1 MLEGFLTFFVLA
13 GSLPLLAGC
22 YQFAL
27 AGFHRFR
34 LNTAPPL
41 EQEPNVAVVV
51 PAWNEAFVI
60 GRTID
65 TLLSRRGTRGAR

>member
-27 AGFHRFR
+27 AGLHRFR
-34 LNTAPPL
+34 LNTTAPL
-41 EQEPNVAVVV
+41 HAQ
-51 PAWNEAFVI
+51 PA
-60 GRTID
+60 R
-65 TLLSRRGTRGAR
+65 